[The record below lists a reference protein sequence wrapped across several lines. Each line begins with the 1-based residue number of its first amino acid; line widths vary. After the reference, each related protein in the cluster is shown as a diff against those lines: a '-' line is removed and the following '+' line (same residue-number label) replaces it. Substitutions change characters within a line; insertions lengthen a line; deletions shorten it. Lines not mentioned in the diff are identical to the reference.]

1 MSGPLDGFRI
11 VELAGIGPGP
21 FACMMLADMGADVVR
36 IDRLDGR
43 RDAWASG
50 PETDFLGRGR
60 RSVAVDLKHPDGAAV
75 VLELVAHADALVEG
89 YRPGVAERLGI
100 GPEACRARNERLV
113 FGRMTGWGQDGPL
126 AQRAGHDVNYIG
138 LSGVLVAIG
147 DQEGAPVPPLNLL
160 GDFGAGGMLLA
171 FGVACALLEASRSG
185 QGQVIDAAILDGTI
199 LLSTMIQQMRA
210 AGMWTDQRG
219 SNLLDGGAPFY
230 GVYETAD
237 GGYMAVGALEDQF
250 YAEFARLLGLDD
262 SLIERRHDRATWS
275 TLRGEIAAAFLGRS
289 RQQWC
294 EVFGAS
300 DACVTPVLT
309 MEEAPADS
317 HVRHREG
324 FVMVDG
330 LRQPA
335 PAPRFSRTPP
345 KVRGGAPHPGE
356 HTARVLADWGV
367 PTDLAAT
374 WQADAVVG

>member
-43 RDAWASG
+43 RDAWATG
-50 PETDFLGRGR
+50 PKTDFLGRGR

-147 DQEGAPVPPLNLL
+147 EQERAPVPPLNLL
-160 GDFGAGGMLLA
+160 GDFGAGGILLA

-262 SLIERRHDRATWS
+262 SLIEQRHDRGTWS
-275 TLRGEIAAAFLGRS
+275 TLRGEIAAAFLSRS
-289 RQQWC
+289 RQEWC
-294 EVFGAS
+294 EAFDAS

-309 MEEAPADS
+309 MEEVPADS

-330 LRQPA
+330 VRQPA
-335 PAPRFSRTPP
+335 PAPRFSRTPSA
-345 KVRGGAPHPGE
+345 VRGGAPHPGE
-356 HTARVLADWGV
+356 HTAQVLAEWGV
-367 PTDLAAT
+367 PTKLAAT
-374 WQADAVVG
+374 WQDGAVVG